1 MATYVLV
8 HGAWHGS
15 WCWQKLAPLIKAE
28 GHVVDAVDLPG
39 RGNDQTPISEMTL
52 IKYAELVRQRI
63 ESAEEPVILVG
74 HSLGGMVITQAAELV
89 PRRIAILVYLTAF
102 LPRDGQ
108 SLQQLSEGDHKALV
122 RSNMIIN
129 KEQGSSIIAQHARR
143 EVFYGECNDEDV
155 TFAVSRHVPE
165 SLAVI
170 GTPVRITDQR
180 AGSVR
185 RFYIE
190 CLRDRAIGIDKQRKM
205 YGARPCERVLTID
218 TDHSPFLSRP
228 EELANHLLSLA
239 R

>member
-52 IKYAELVRQRI
+52 NKYAELVRQRI
-63 ESAEEPVILVG
+63 ESAEESVILVG

-108 SLQQLSEGDHKALV
+108 SLQQLSEGDHMALV
-122 RSNMIIN
+122 RPNMIIN
-129 KEQGSSIIAQHARR
+129 KEQDSSIIAEHARR
-143 EVFYGECNDEDV
+143 DVFYGECDDEDV

-170 GTPVRITDQR
+170 GAPVRITDQR

-190 CLRDRAIGIDKQRKM
+190 CLRDRAIGIDKQREM

-218 TDHSPFLSRP
+218 TDHSPFLSRTV
-228 EELANHLLSLA
+228 ELANHLLSLA

>member
-15 WCWQKLAPLIKAE
+15 WCWRKLSPLIKAE
-28 GHVVDAVDLPG
+28 GHRVDAVDLPG
-39 RGNDQTPISEMTL
+39 RGNDRTPIYEMTL
-52 IKYAELVRQRI
+52 EKYAERVRERL

-74 HSLGGMVITQAAELV
+74 HSLGGMVVTQAAELV
-89 PRRIAILVYLTAF
+89 PRRIAILVYLPAF
-102 LPRDGQ
+102 LPHDGQ
-108 SLQQLSEGDHKALV
+108 SLQQLAEGDQRALV
-122 RSNMIIN
+122 RPNMIIN
-129 KEQGSSIIAQHARR
+129 KEQGSCIIAEHARR
-143 EVFYGECNDEDV
+143 ETFYGECDDEDV
-155 TFAVSRHVPE
+155 TFAVNRHVPE

-170 GTPVRITDQR
+170 GAHVRITDQR

-190 CLRDRAIGIDKQRKM
+190 CLRDRAIGIDKQREM

-228 EELANHLLSLA
+228 KELAIHLLSVA